1 MITNVFK
8 KINHLDWLKS
18 RTWIDFLVSY
28 NLTNVYRIWNSVFNR
43 MIQTRDIIFDKK
55 TIFDENIEAAKLK
68 LKKTQITQN
77 MSLDKLVKLLQWLNE
92 IESESDRLNLDNND
106 NIMMSDS
113 DNTNLNNHD
122 FNSHDSDE
130 N

>member
-1 MITNVFK
+1 MI
-8 KINHLDWLKS
+8 W
-18 RTWIDFLVSY
+18 
-28 NLTNVYRIWNSVFNR
+28 
-43 MIQTRDIIFDKK
+43 TRDIIFDKK